1 MRVNGELGGASPADF
16 LNPLAFG
23 VDRPR
28 FWLRKFWGLQRMV
41 LGACWLCMNPEEQSR
56 GGSWTPN
63 IAAWRNDGAVCS
75 LSQVLE
81 EG

>member
-1 MRVNGELGGASPADF
+1 
-16 LNPLAFG
+16 
-23 VDRPR
+23 
-28 FWLRKFWGLQRMV
+28 
-41 LGACWLCMNPEEQSR
+41 MNPEEQSR